1 MEMNTL
7 TGQIVWRKRQN
18 MKAKFLYLLFL
29 SIFIT
34 LISRAQLPIEN
45 TSVDTATVIRGLDI
59 PWEILWG
66 PDDHIW
72 VTERFG
78 RVSRINPE
86 TGEQV
91 VILDL
96 TDQVIQSGESGLLGM
111 ALHPDFDSN
120 PYVYLAYTYADGG
133 DIYERIVRFEY
144 NGIEL
149 VNEQYLIT
157 NIPGSY
163 NHDGARLIISNDNK
177 LLITTGD
184 ALNQQAAQDINDLRG
199 KVLRINL
206 DGTVPPDNP
215 FPANNPVWSYGH
227 RNAQGLFQAENGI
240 IYSSEHGPS
249 TDDEFNIIEP
259 GKNYGWPNV
268 HGFCDESWE
277 QSFCLANEV
286 TEPLKAWTPTVAASD
301 LIIYNHPSIPEW
313 QGSVLMTTL
322 KNKRIYELELNDD
335 GTQVMNEKQF
345 FNNYWGR
352 LRDICVDPDGAVYL
366 ATNGQSWSNTE
377 PFTHSII
384 KVWND
389 DYTGVGDQENLIK
402 RKIKIR
408 PNPASTYIDFDASS
422 NGFYEVMETMGRILL
437 EGEVSKGTNRVIIS
451 ALPNGSYILRLA
463 TGSGSSSALF
473 LKK

>member
-1 MEMNTL
+1 MSF
-7 TGQIVWRKRQN
+7 
-18 MKAKFLYLLFL
+18 MKKIIYSFLLLF
-29 SIFIT
+29 FISAYHVKSQVVIEETT
-34 LISRAQLPIEN
+34 L
-45 TSVDTATVIRGLDI
+45 DTATVIYGLDI
-59 PWEILWG
+59 PWEIVWG

-78 RVSRINPE
+78 RVSRVNPE
-86 TGEQV
+86 TGVQDI
-91 VILDL
+91 ILDL

-111 ALHPDFDSN
+111 VLHPEFDSN
-120 PYVYLAYTYADGG
+120 PYVYLAYTYSEGSE
-133 DIYERIVRFEY
+133 IMERIVRFEY
-144 NGIEL
+144 NGSEL

-157 NIPGSY
+157 NIPGST
-163 NHDGARLIISNDNK
+163 NHDGARLIISDDNK
-177 LLITTGD
+177 LFITTGD
-184 ALNQQAAQDINDLRG
+184 ALNQPAAQDIIDLRG

-259 GKNYGWPNV
+259 GRNYGWPNV

-301 LIIYNHPSIPEW
+301 LIVYTHPSIPEW

-322 KNKRIYELELNDD
+322 KNKRLYELELNED
-335 GTQVMNEKQF
+335 GTQVLNEKQF
-345 FNNYWGR
+345 FNNLWGR
-352 LRDICVDPDGAVYL
+352 LRDICVDPDGAIYL
-366 ATNGQSWSNTE
+366 ATNGQSWSNTN

-384 KVWND
+384 KLWND
-389 DYTGVGDQENLIK
+389 DYTGVGNQEKFLRNNIDV
-402 RKIKIR
+402 R
-408 PNPASTYIDFDASS
+408 PNPASTFIEFDASS
-422 NGFYEVMETMGRILL
+422 NGSYRVMETTGRNLL
-437 EGEVSKGTNRVIIS
+437 EGEVSKGTNRVSIS
-451 ALPNGSYILRLA
+451 ALPEGTY
-463 TGSGSSSALF
+463 LF
-473 LKK
+473 SLQTNAGNQSTLFVKK